1 MSFFKDLFGSHGGT
15 SDALPAPTGETALDI
30 EIAAIFRM
38 LADMMGTE
46 NLVIQAGKMNAMALM
61 RSENRRE
68 RVLALMRILEEDPM
82 LAPPPSETEIPEIL
96 VRMTEEIARIRVRRD
111 LEDRIERKVTEKL
124 EQDHEEY
131 VEDIRRQV
139 ISEES
144 PGAESP
150 HDKKKREDLEALE
163 NIRLT
168 QSVMEL
174 LRPRNFD
181 EIIGQERAVRSLM
194 AKLSSP
200 YPQHLLLYGPPGVGK
215 TTAARLVLEAAKK
228 RAVSPFGESAPFVET
243 DGTTLRWDP
252 RDMTNPLL
260 GSVHDPIY
268 QGAQKS
274 LADSGVPEPKPGLVT
289 EAHGGILFI
298 DEIGEMDEMLQNKL
312 LKVLEDK
319 RAYFESAYYDPD
331 DKRVPPY
338 IKKLFEEGAP
348 ADFVLIGATTRDADH
363 INPALRSR
371 CAEIYFEPLT
381 PAHILRI
388 VENAA
393 RRLYVTL
400 GEGVAELI
408 SEYTIEGRKAINILA
423 DAYSLAVNRLT
434 DPEIE
439 EIVSRETNSADEGI
453 GGGRVSG
460 LPKKQGLKMAA
471 PDTAPAEPES
481 GETVSR
487 ETIGGERESTHGLK
501 FGASDTARG
510 TQVSGGGVSH
520 ETIEGENESKRGLK
534 PAAPDATS
542 AEPESGETVSRETIE
557 DEGDSK
563 QGLKS
568 DAADA
573 VPDTIVSGG
582 AVSRETIGGNSEA
595 LRALSVVVTKDD
607 IYEVVQ
613 VSRLYPFGRKKASDT
628 PAVGRVF
635 GLGVAGFLGSII
647 EIEAVAFPAAEK
659 GKGTVR
665 FNETAG
671 SMAKDSVFNAA
682 AVMRRLTGR
691 DLHDYDI
698 HVNVIG
704 GGNIDGPS
712 AGTAI
717 LTAIVSAVTGA
728 PIRQDVAVT
737 GEISL
742 QGEIKPVGGVFEK
755 AYGARQA
762 GITTLIIP
770 WENEKDIPEEH
781 LGLDIRRLKHAEEAF
796 DVLFANDAWKAPV
809 PEEKSA

>member
-38 LADMMGTE
+38 LADMMGAE

-96 VRMTEEIARIRVRRD
+96 VRMTGEIARIRVRRD

-174 LRPRNFD
+174 LRPQNFD

-393 RRLYVTL
+393 RRLHVTL

-471 PDTAPAEPES
+471 PDTAPAKPEF
-481 GETVSR
+481 GGTVSR
-487 ETIGGERESTHGLK
+487 ETIGG
-501 FGASDTARG
+501 D
-510 TQVSGGGVSH
+510 
-520 ETIEGENESKRGLK
+520 
-534 PAAPDATS
+534 
-542 AEPESGETVSRETIE
+542 
-557 DEGDSK
+557 
-563 QGLKS
+563 
-568 DAADA
+568 
-573 VPDTIVSGG
+573 
-582 AVSRETIGGNSEA
+582 SEA